1 MQDKVIKNI
10 IQYRRYICLIHLV
23 VCVLLYCL
31 LNIFSLSR
39 ESSFVWMQYFG
50 YYSIAVFATLLL
62 FELRYPGIDLFMIFI
77 GFSFL
82 RLLMPTITMAE
93 EGLKGETFMFHRN
106 FTDYVFPCVVGM
118 NIYYVLFILLLTQF
132 SKDKMLS
139 IKLDA
144 IDYIPHKRLFIFLI
158 YIVGFL
164 VRLIPSYISFMDTL
178 RSYMSLF
185 PTLALLIYAF
195 IASKKN
201 NKKDTL
207 LFTFLVIVEI
217 SYAVFFGFYKGAV
230 VRPFIFFLMYYYLKI
245 KNSGGSLFTPKF
257 ILSVGFFALFLFF
270 FIYPFMEL
278 KRYESG
284 WDPATDIT
292 YYDYS
297 NIEIFEKVVKGDYEF
312 DKEEQQSGMADRQ
325 NAIPTNAYFYMAA
338 LNDGF
343 QTRIVKSSLTLPIPR
358 WLGGNYGLEDNQ
370 GYLTNSYLHQG
381 NYYVSPYGIH
391 SSAYI
396 GLFGGA
402 FFWGGWLAVLLMCSF
417 NAWFIPRLLSIS
429 MNNIKN
435 PFALLI
441 LFHILMESLACF
453 EETSDGG
460 LNRLKTYCIFLIIA
474 IIYNRLFLNRKLILQ

>member
-1 MQDKVIKNI
+1 
-10 IQYRRYICLIHLV
+10 
-23 VCVLLYCL
+23 
-31 LNIFSLSR
+31 
-39 ESSFVWMQYFG
+39 MQYFG
-50 YYSIAVFATLLL
+50 YYSIAVFVTLLL
-62 FELRYPGIDLFMIFI
+62 SELRYPGIDLFMIFI

-82 RLLMPTITMAE
+82 RLLLPTLTMAE

-118 NIYYVLFILLLTQF
+118 NIYYALFILLLTQF

-139 IKLDA
+139 IKMDA
-144 IDYIPHKRLFIFLI
+144 IEYIPHKRLFIFLI
-158 YIVGFL
+158 YIIGFL

-195 IASKKN
+195 IASKN
-201 NKKDTL
+201 DSKKDSV
-207 LFTFLVIVEI
+207 LFSFLIVIEI
-217 SYAVFFGFYKGAV
+217 LYAVFFGFYKGAV
-230 VRPFIFFLMYYYLKI
+230 VRPFIFYLMYYYLKI
-245 KNSGGSLFTPKF
+245 KKTGGSLFTPRF
-257 ILSVGFFALFLFF
+257 VLSVVFFTLFLFF
-270 FIYPFMEL
+270 FIYPFIEI
-278 KRYESG
+278 KRNESG

-297 NIEIFEKVVKGDYEF
+297 NVDIFERVIKGDYEI

-338 LNDGF
+338 LKDGY
-343 QTRIVKSSLTLPIPR
+343 QSKIVKSSLTIPIPR
-358 WLGGNYGLEDNQ
+358 WLGGKYGLEDNQ
-370 GYLTNSYLHQG
+370 GYLTNAYLHQG
-381 NYYVSPYGIH
+381 NYYISPFGIQN
-391 SSAYI
+391 SAYI
-396 GLFGGA
+396 GLFGGV
-402 FFWGGWLAVLLMCSF
+402 FFWGGWFAVIFMCAF
-417 NAWFIPRLLSIS
+417 NSWFIPKLLSIA

-460 LNRLKTYCIFLIIA
+460 INRIKTYGIFLIIS
-474 IIYNRLFLNRKLILQ
+474 IIYNKLILRRGLIIK